1 MDQAVISGQLQTER
15 ILVVEDSDAVREV
28 LGIKLRREGYSV
40 AEATNGREALEQTAT
55 GNTDLVLLDMQLPD
69 MGGLQ
74 VLRQLRRSRSML
86 DMPVIVVSGLDRPGD
101 VVEALQ
107 SGANDY
113 VTKPFDLT
121 VALARIRTQLSL
133 RQHKQAND
141 RFLRVASHDLKKPL
155 LLMLDVVRQF
165 REDQKPGAPLSE
177 DAWSS
182 LDYLIE
188 SGQYMQRI
196 VEDLLGLSALQQGRL
211 RLALLPTD
219 LGAVVRQAIAR
230 NSVYAQRKGVTLGMH
245 CEKDVPN
252 VMADEFR
259 LMQVLENLIGN
270 ALKFGP
276 PGSHAQIAVRT
287 DAGGVLCEVADTGPG
302 IPQQD
307 IDKLF
312 AEFSALSNRPT
323 GNEKSTGLGL
333 SICRELIHLHG
344 GQIGARSNFGHGATF
359 WFCLPLQKHQYQ

>member
-1 MDQAVISGQLQTER
+1 MDKAVISGPLQTER
-15 ILVVEDSDAVREV
+15 LLVVEDSDAGREV
-28 LGIKLRREGYSV
+28 LVIKLRREGYNV
-40 AEATNGREALEQTAT
+40 AEATNGRQALEHVAS
-55 GNTDLVLLDMQLPD
+55 GNTDLVLLDMKLPD
-69 MGGLQ
+69 MSGLQ

-86 DMPVIVVSGLDRPGD
+86 DMPVIVVSALDRPSD

-121 VALARIRTQLSL
+121 VALARIRTQLSV
-133 RQHKQAND
+133 RQLKRAND

-155 LLMLDVVRQF
+155 LLMVDVARQF
-165 REDQKPGAPLSE
+165 REDQKPGAPLSAE
-177 DAWSS
+177 ACSS
-182 LDYLIE
+182 LDYLVE
-188 SGQYMQRI
+188 SGEYMQHI

-211 RLALLPTD
+211 RLAMLPTD

-230 NSVYAQRKGVTLGMH
+230 NSVYAQRKGISLGMN
-245 CEKDVPN
+245 CEKDLPN
-252 VMADEFR
+252 IMADEFR

-276 PGSHAQIAVRT
+276 PGSHVQIALRS
-287 DAGGVLCEVADTGPG
+287 DADGVLCEVADTGPG

-312 AEFSALSNRPT
+312 AEFSTLSNRPT

-333 SICRELIHLHG
+333 SICRELIYLHG
-344 GQIGARSNFGHGATF
+344 GQIGVRNNAGPGCTF
-359 WFCLPLQKHQYQ
+359 WFRLPLEKHQHH

>member
-1 MDQAVISGQLQTER
+1 MDQTAISGPLQPER
-15 ILVVEDSDAVREV
+15 LLVVEDSDAVRDV
-28 LGIKLRREGYSV
+28 LAIKLRREKYNV
-40 AEATNGREALEQTAT
+40 VEATNGREALEQVAS

-69 MGGLQ
+69 MSGLQ
-74 VLRQLRRSRSML
+74 VLRELRRSRSML
-86 DMPVIVVSGLDRPGD
+86 DMPVIVVSGLDRPDD
-101 VVEALQ
+101 VVTALQ

-121 VALARIRTQLSL
+121 VALARIRTQLSA
-133 RQHKQAND
+133 RQLKQAND

-155 LLMLDVVRQF
+155 LLMLDVAQQF
-165 REDQKPGAPLSE
+165 REGQKPGAPLSAE
-177 DAWSS
+177 ACSS

-211 RLALLPTD
+211 RLSMLPTD
-219 LGAVVRQAIAR
+219 LGAIVRQAIAR
-230 NSVYAQRKGVTLGMH
+230 NSVYAQRKSVALSMH
-245 CEKDVPN
+245 CEKDLPHI
-252 VMADEFR
+252 MADEFR

-276 PGSHAQIAVRT
+276 PGSRTHIAVRL
-287 DAGGVLCEVADTGPG
+287 DADSVLCEVADTGPG
-302 IPQQD
+302 IPKQD

-312 AEFSALSNRPT
+312 SEFSALSNRPT

-333 SICRELIHLHG
+333 SICRELIYLHG
-344 GQIGARSNFGHGATF
+344 GQIGARNNSGQGATF
-359 WFCLPLQKHQYQ
+359 WFRLPLEKHQYQ